1 VTWFLFQGTIIFAV
15 IATEIQLGWA
25 GHIMVISGGGVPRG

>member
-1 VTWFLFQGTIIFAV
+1 MTWFLFQGTIIFAV
-15 IATEIQLGWA
+15 ATEMQLGWA